1 METASSRAGEPARPR
16 PALLSLDDPK
26 WGRFLATQE
35 GMLPYHQPTWSG
47 LLSEAYGFRSFV
59 FALVGTEGDVQA
71 GLPLAEVRS
80 PIRRRRWVALPFTD
94 LMPPLLGTADVTEF
108 TLALE
113 RAGREAGAASVEIR
127 ASVPHPRAHS
137 RADAVSHTLG
147 LGRHPDEVFSTF
159 HRSQV
164 QRNVRRAVRE
174 GVTVRVAERE
184 DDLARTFYA
193 LHVATRHR
201 LGVPIQPRR
210 FFKLLWRRVVAAG
223 HGFVLLAEA
232 RDGSPA
238 AGAVFLTSPR
248 TITYKYGASDSAAWG
263 LRPNHLLFWT
273 AIARACEAGYERFD
287 FGRTDLEDEGL
298 RTFKS
303 GWGTV
308 EEPLVYTTLAET
320 PPTEAHGRA
329 AHAVRGILQRSPS
342 IVSRATGA
350 LLYRYAA

>member
-1 METASSRAGEPARPR
+1 
-16 PALLSLDDPK
+16 
-26 WGRFLATQE
+26 
-35 GMLPYHQPTWSG
+35 MLPYHHPAWSD

-59 FALVGTEGDVQA
+59 FALVGPEGDVQA

-80 PIRRRRWVALPFTD
+80 PVRRRRWVALPFTD
-94 LMPPLLGTADVTEF
+94 VMPPLVDTADASEF
-108 TLALE
+108 TRALE
-113 RAGREAGAASVEIR
+113 RAGREAGVASVEVR
-127 ASVPHPRAHS
+127 APVPHPRAHS
-137 RADAVSHTLG
+137 RADAVTHTLR
-147 LGRHPDEVFSTF
+147 LVRNPSEIFSTF

-164 QRNVRRAVRE
+164 QRNVRRAIRE
-174 GVTVRVAERE
+174 GVTVRAAERQ
-184 DDLARTFYA
+184 DDLTRTFYA

-210 FFKLLWRRVVAAG
+210 FFELLWRRVIAAG

-232 RDGSPA
+232 RGGSPV

-273 AIARACEAGYERFD
+273 AIARACEDGYERFD

-298 RTFKS
+298 RAFKS
-303 GWGTV
+303 GWGSV
-308 EEPLVYTTLAET
+308 EEPLVYTTLADR
-320 PPTEAHGRA
+320 PPTEARGRA
-329 AHAVRGILQRSPS
+329 AHAVRGILQRSPA
-342 IVSRATGA
+342 IVSRAAGA

>member
-1 METASSRAGEPARPR
+1 VETASSPASQLSGPR
-16 PALLSLDDPK
+16 PALLSLHDPR
-26 WGRFLATQE
+26 WARFVATHE
-35 GMLPYHQPTWSG
+35 GVLPYHHPAWSDV
-47 LLSEAYGFRSFV
+47 LSEAYGFRSFV
-59 FALVGTEGDVQA
+59 FALVGPAGDVQA
-71 GLPLAEVRS
+71 GVPLAEVRS
-80 PIRRRRWVALPFTD
+80 PVRRRRWVALPFTD
-94 LMPPLLGTADVTEF
+94 VMPPLLGTADASEF
-108 TLALE
+108 THALE
-113 RAGREAGAASVEIR
+113 RAGRDAGAASVEVR

-137 RADAVSHTLG
+137 RADAVTHTLG
-147 LGRHPDEVFSTF
+147 LGRDPNEVFATF

-174 GVTVRVAERE
+174 GVTVRAAESE

-210 FFKLLWRRVVAAG
+210 FFKLLWRRLIDTG

-232 RDGSPA
+232 QGGSPV
-238 AGAVFLTSPR
+238 AGAVFLTSPG
-248 TITYKYGASDSAAWG
+248 TITYKFGASDSAAWG

-298 RTFKS
+298 RAFKS

-308 EEPLVYTTLAET
+308 EEPLVYTTLAERQ
-320 PPTEAHGRA
+320 PTEARRRA
-329 AHAVRGILQRSPS
+329 AHAVRGILQRSPA
-342 IVSRATGA
+342 IVCRAAGA